1 MEHTFKLILIIVLII
16 LIIFLN
22 KRCMKSS
29 NEGVYST
36 AKQLGYSYLRKIKKS
51 NYFNV
56 DKPAVMFDIDDTLI
70 SYSKEPIKPIIE
82 LLKKCKRDGL
92 MIIIITARDSE
103 YTNQTAEELAHFD
116 IPYDRLYLRGRKD
129 SLESF
134 KSQIKEYISK
144 KDDIQIMMSLGD
156 NMMDIVGD
164 YSGYWIKLP
173 NHEDPS
179 LYHLSADGEPV
190 RVI

>member
-1 MEHTFKLILIIVLII
+1 MK
-16 LIIFLN
+16 FL
-22 KRCMKSS
+22 
-29 NEGVYST
+29 EGDVYIT
-36 AKQLGYSYLRKIKKS
+36 AKKLGYSYLRKIKKS
-51 NYFNV
+51 NYFGL

-70 SYSKEPIKPIIE
+70 SYSKEPLKPIIE

-144 KDDIQIMMSLGD
+144 NDDIQVLMSLGD
-156 NMMDIVGD
+156 NIMDITGD

-173 NHEDPS
+173 NHEDSS
-179 LYHLSADGEPV
+179 LYHLSAEGEPT